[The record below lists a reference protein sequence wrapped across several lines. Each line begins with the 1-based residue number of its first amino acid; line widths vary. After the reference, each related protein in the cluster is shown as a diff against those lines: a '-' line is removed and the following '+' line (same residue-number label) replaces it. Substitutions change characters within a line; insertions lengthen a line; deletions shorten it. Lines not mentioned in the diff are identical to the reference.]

1 MKPKYLQNQSNR
13 DRWMV
18 SYLDVLTILLI
29 LFVAM
34 AAKSLHSEPIPVAST
49 PAAISPA
56 APPPPAIQTALE
68 QQHLD
73 VHVDPRGIVVSLPQ
87 ELLFP
92 AGEDRI
98 NEAALPT
105 VASIAEVLGKIPNR
119 VILVGHAD
127 TVPIHNRRFNS
138 NWDLAAARSLRLLDL
153 LTTQYEIEE
162 SRLSV
167 ESHGSYDPKSTNETP
182 DGRAT
187 NRRVEIVI
195 LN

>member
-1 MKPKYLQNQSNR
+1 M
-13 DRWMV
+13 
-18 SYLDVLTILLI
+18 
-29 LFVAM
+29 
-34 AAKSLHSEPIPVAST
+34 
-49 PAAISPA
+49 
-56 APPPPAIQTALE
+56 
-68 QQHLD
+68 
-73 VHVDPRGIVVSLPQ
+73 
-87 ELLFP
+87 
-92 AGEDRI
+92 
-98 NEAALPT
+98 
-105 VASIAEVLGKIPNR
+105 
-119 VILVGHAD
+119 ILVGHAD